1 VIAARHRRALPAALR
16 LFLRGSGAT
25 RSSGSD
31 LLSYLLFE
39 AEYCNELIELGRRDA
54 LARADDL
61 CNFLGLERVQAGALR
76 RWASPAV
83 GSADPYVAQ
92 GSQADLGLA
101 LHFHALFALA
111 LQRIDLA
118 LAYQRVDLLQGLE
131 SGNLLI
137 QLTGETLAGLLYQLG
152 MLQI

>member
-1 VIAARHRRALPAALR
+1 MPAALR

-61 CNFLGLERVQAGALR
+61 CNFLGLERVQAGA
-76 RWASPAV
+76 
-83 GSADPYVAQ
+83 
-92 GSQADLGLA
+92 
-101 LHFHALFALA
+101 
-111 LQRIDLA
+111 
-118 LAYQRVDLLQGLE
+118 
-131 SGNLLI
+131 
-137 QLTGETLAGLLYQLG
+137 
-152 MLQI
+152 